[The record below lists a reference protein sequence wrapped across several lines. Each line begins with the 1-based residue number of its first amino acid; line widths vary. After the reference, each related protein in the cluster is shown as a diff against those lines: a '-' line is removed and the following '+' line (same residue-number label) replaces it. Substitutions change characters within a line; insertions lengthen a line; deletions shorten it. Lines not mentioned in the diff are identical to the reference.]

1 MDPAELIARFEIFD
15 DWEERYRYLIQ
26 MGRKLPEFPE
36 DLRNDT
42 NKVVGCISQVW
53 VVSDFV
59 DGRIQLQADS
69 DAFIVKGLIAM
80 LVTLF
85 NNKTA
90 EEVLAVD
97 IESIFREIGLDE
109 HLSPNRRNGFVAMV
123 SRIRNM
129 AQATT

>member
-1 MDPAELIARFEIFD
+1 MEPAELIARFESLY
-15 DWEERYRYLIQ
+15 DWEERYSYLIQ
-26 MGRKLPEFPE
+26 MGRKLPVFPE
-36 DLRNDT
+36 ESRT
-42 NKVVGCISQVW
+42 EANKVIGCISQVW

-80 LVTLF
+80 LVALL
-85 NNKTA
+85 NNKTS
-90 EEVLAVD
+90 EEVLLVD
-97 IESIFREIGLDE
+97 IESIFSEIGLDE

-123 SRIRNM
+123 QRIRNM

>member
-1 MDPAELIARFEIFD
+1 MEPAELIARFEIFD

-26 MGRKLPEFPE
+26 MGRKLPAFPE
-36 DLRNDT
+36 ELRNDT

-97 IESIFREIGLDE
+97 IESIFSEIGLDE

-129 AQATT
+129 AQVTT

>member
-1 MDPAELIARFEIFD
+1 MEPAELIARFEIFD

-36 DLRNDT
+36 EYRNET

-97 IESIFREIGLDE
+97 IESIFSEIGLDE

-129 AQATT
+129 AQVTT

>member
-1 MDPAELIARFEIFD
+1 MEPAELLARFEIFD

-36 DLRNDT
+36 EYRNET

-97 IESIFREIGLDE
+97 IESIFSEIGLDE

-129 AQATT
+129 AQVTT

>member
-1 MDPAELIARFEIFD
+1 MEPAELIARFEIFD

-36 DLRNDT
+36 EYRNET

-59 DGRIQLQADS
+59 DGRIHLQADS

-90 EEVLAVD
+90 DEVLAVD
-97 IESIFREIGLDE
+97 IESIFSEIGLDE

-129 AQATT
+129 AQVTT

>member
-1 MDPAELIARFEIFD
+1 MEPAELIARFEIFD

-26 MGRKLPEFPE
+26 MGRKLPAFPE
-36 DLRNDT
+36 ELRNDT
-42 NKVVGCISQVW
+42 NKVIGCISQVW

-80 LVTLF
+80 LITLF

-97 IESIFREIGLDE
+97 IESIFSEIGLDE

-129 AQATT
+129 AQVTT